1 MTGLA
6 VSIGLV
12 IMWSSGFIG
21 AELGTREASTD
32 TLLMWRFL
40 AATALLGVG
49 WLIFRRRRL
58 PLRAV
63 GEQALIG
70 LLSQGVYLG
79 SIVGAIELGV
89 PAGTTALIAA
99 VQPLLAGTLAGPLL
113 GERVSARRWIGLG
126 AGLGG
131 VALVVSDD
139 LSVGGASPTAFL
151 LPFAGM
157 AALLAASVLERRS
170 RNPVRL
176 ADALPIHSL
185 VSAAALTVPA
195 LATGAAQPP
204 SDGGFWFAVGW
215 LVLLSTLGG
224 YGCYWLSLRRH
235 GVTHTSVLIYLTPP
249 TTAGWAYLMFADPVG
264 SWSVLGM
271 AVCLGSVIAATGPH
285 RAARHRDRVEA

>member
-40 AATALLGVG
+40 AATALLGAG

-139 LSVGGASPTAFL
+139 LSAGGASPAAFL

-170 RNPVRL
+170 RNPVGL

-204 SDGGFWFAVGW
+204 SGGGFWFAVGW
-215 LVLLSTLGG
+215 VVLLSTLGG
-224 YGCYWLSLRRH
+224 YGCYWLSLRRY

-249 TTAGWAYLMFADPVG
+249 TTALWGFLMLGHPVS

-271 AVCLGSVIAATGPH
+271 AVCLGSVIAATVPH